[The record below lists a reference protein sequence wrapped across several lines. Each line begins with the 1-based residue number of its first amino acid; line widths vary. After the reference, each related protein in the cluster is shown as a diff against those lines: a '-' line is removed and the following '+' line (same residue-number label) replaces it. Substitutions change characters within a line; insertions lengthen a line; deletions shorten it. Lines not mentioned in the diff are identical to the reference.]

1 MQSKHKRSI
10 LFSLLLRNTEL
21 FNLKTGNF
29 EEKKQRI
36 SFAFSFAYFKQN
48 ALKKFFAR

>member
-21 FNLKTGNF
+21 FNLKTEKF

-36 SFAFSFAYFKQN
+36 SFAYFKQVHRKSF
-48 ALKKFFAR
+48 LQDRIF